1 MSPFSLTALITSRF
15 GLAGI
20 VAVALGI
27 WIGALKIEAH
37 SLRSDLADAEHRGD
51 VLEAAVREQNAAVVA
66 MQERAATD
74 AAERSARAL
83 RVLAPRQKVNPKDAE
98 GLNAW
103 LAQSP

>member
-1 MSPFSLTALITSRF
+1 MALIASRF

-37 SLRSDLADAEHRGD
+37 SLRSDLADAARRGD
-51 VLEAAVREQNAAVVA
+51 VLEAAVKEQNAAVVA
-66 MQERAATD
+66 MQEKAATD

-83 RVLAPRQKVNPKDAE
+83 RALAPRQKANPKDAVE
-98 GLNAW
+98 MNAW
-103 LAQSP
+103 IAQSP